1 MNRQRGLG
9 GMISGRTQK
18 VFISQIRNKWTQ
30 SNLDAPYIWLLYWM
44 DHRIGLKILKLC
56 SVLQKLW

>member
-1 MNRQRGLG
+1 
-9 GMISGRTQK
+9 MISGRTQK